1 MLVEARRM
9 ASLKPP
15 ATGLKPPKITQTF
28 SPSPVKINTQSAT
41 YTLKLTHAGGGEITI
56 TQVEIG
62 LILTTGA
69 IFYPV
74 SCTTLPKSGAYDP
87 VNPGEPIIWTG
98 SVKLS
103 SKNPTFTLTLQGPF
117 NGTTTSPVQSGTNGV
132 KVINSGSSTP
142 TTAPK
147 QEVTVQPS

>member
-1 MLVEARRM
+1 M

-15 ATGLKPPKITQTF
+15 ATSLKPPKITQTL

-41 YTLKLTHAGGGEITI
+41 YTLKLTHAGGGEVTI
-56 TQVEIG
+56 TQIEIG

-74 SCTTLPKSGAYDP
+74 SCTMLPKTGSYDP
-87 VNPGEPIIWTG
+87 VNPGESIIWTG

-103 SKNPTFTLTLQGPF
+103 SKNPTFILTLQGPF
-117 NGTTTSPVQSGTNGV
+117 NGMITSPVQSGISGV
-132 KVINSGSSTP
+132 QVTNSGSSMP

-147 QEVTVQPS
+147 QEGTIQP